1 MDLWADLGWPGL
13 AWPELRGLGWLTPR
27 AGVSAGTAVLAGPPP
42 HVTSDG
48 GASPPLVH
56 VAGKAPPAAGE
67 SNPPGPSAFLS
78 LSQVCCCFLD
88 PSRWQGQARGSVGRD
103 DPRAILHPVSPGGQG
118 C

>member
-48 GASPPLVH
+48 GASPPP
-56 VAGKAPPAAGE
+56 GSRGRESAPSSRRE
-67 SNPPGPSAFLS
+67 QSSRSFCLS
-78 LSQVCCCFLD
+78 LFESGLLLLLGPKQMARPSQ
-88 PSRWQGQARGSVGRD
+88 RQRG
-103 DPRAILHPVSPGGQG
+103 
-118 C
+118 